1 MWRLSYERLHMAER
15 PLPSET
21 PSGPLNS
28 SFALRS
34 SSSRSTETIP
44 NYDLTSFITDHHQ
57 QWPSQLPP
65 HRLTPSSQDF
75 NQIPAEDFVLFPSS
89 TAHHSARS
97 PVERGPTTTRAV
109 PNQTFQATSH
119 GHPQR
124 NSNQS
129 SSVASVQNPRVA
141 EIIQGTGHSI
151 SSTSFNR
158 FSPSVQKEQF
168 YASSAPSS
176 SLALQQQQHSS
187 TRPPVPLF
195 SSNSTGRISV
205 KMATTDT
212 HQGTDPSL
220 RLPRS
225 FRFQLT
231 YVDMDNFFDLSTGF
245 GGEAAQEAHGFDT
258 IFKSP
263 HFTTINDPAADN
275 QVTVS
280 PQDLFHDPSA
290 SAPPSTAFTN
300 LTSPSIFDES
310 PELLDSFETSPLFA
324 NDNDP
329 GAGGDKW
336 FSLFPSN
343 SSANDESPLNDHVEL
358 VDSSTFSATVETN
371 STRRKSSNG
380 NSPPSGRGSY
390 KHSSISGVSAKK
402 RDKPLPPI
410 VVEDPNDTI
419 AMKRARNTAAA
430 RKSRQ
435 KKVEKF
441 EEQEQKIQ
449 DLLNQVEHWKSL
461 ALSRN
466 GGQV

>member
-1 MWRLSYERLHMAER
+1 
-15 PLPSET
+15 
-21 PSGPLNS
+21 
-28 SFALRS
+28 
-34 SSSRSTETIP
+34 
-44 NYDLTSFITDHHQ
+44 
-57 QWPSQLPP
+57 
-65 HRLTPSSQDF
+65 
-75 NQIPAEDFVLFPSS
+75 
-89 TAHHSARS
+89 
-97 PVERGPTTTRAV
+97 
-109 PNQTFQATSH
+109 
-119 GHPQR
+119 
-124 NSNQS
+124 
-129 SSVASVQNPRVA
+129 
-141 EIIQGTGHSI
+141 
-151 SSTSFNR
+151 
-158 FSPSVQKEQF
+158 
-168 YASSAPSS
+168 
-176 SLALQQQQHSS
+176 
-187 TRPPVPLF
+187 
-195 SSNSTGRISV
+195 
-205 KMATTDT
+205 MATTDT
-212 HQGTDPSL
+212 HQ
-220 RLPRS
+220 
-225 FRFQLT
+225 
-231 YVDMDNFFDLSTGF
+231 DMDNFFDLSTGF
-245 GGEAAQEAHGFDT
+245 GAKVAQEAHDFDT
-258 IFKSP
+258 ILKSP
-263 HFTTINDPAADN
+263 HFTTVNDPAADN

-343 SSANDESPLNDHVEL
+343 SSANDDSPLNDHVEL

-371 STRRKSSNG
+371 STRRKSSTG
-380 NSPPSGRGSY
+380 NSPSGRGSY

-410 VVEDPNDTI
+410 VVEDPSDTI

-441 EEQEQKIQ
+441 EEQELKIK
-449 DLLNQVEHWKSL
+449 DLQNQVEHWKSL